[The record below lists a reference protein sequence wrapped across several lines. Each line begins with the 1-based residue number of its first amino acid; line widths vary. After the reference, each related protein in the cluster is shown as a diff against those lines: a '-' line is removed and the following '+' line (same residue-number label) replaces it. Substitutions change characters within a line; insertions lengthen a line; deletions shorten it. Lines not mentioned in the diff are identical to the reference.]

1 MPSLHCSHT
10 LLIANLKD
18 SAENSFQFKPDSTSC
33 AQIADHLGI
42 LTLRKVLFKGT
53 LTPQGK
59 HGWRL
64 KAQVGATVQQACVV
78 TLDPVNT
85 RLDELVILNYS
96 SDIDDQVAEIDIEMQ
111 GDTTQELLTREI
123 NLIEVL
129 TEAISLA
136 LPTYPKSAK
145 VIVGDAS
152 FTEPGKTP
160 MSDEDAKPFAGL
172 AALKTSLAR
181 QD

>member
-1 MPSLHCSHT
+1 MPSPHNPYT
-10 LLIANLKD
+10 LLIADLKD
-18 SAENSFQFKPDSTSC
+18 GAENSFQLKPDSTSC
-33 AQIADHLGI
+33 AQIADHLG
-42 LTLRKVLFKGT
+42 
-53 LTPQGK
+53 TPQGK
-59 HGWRL
+59 RGWRL

-85 RLDELVILNYS
+85 RLDETVILNYS

-111 GDTTQELLTREI
+111 EDTTQELLTREI

-136 LPTYPKSAK
+136 LPTYPKSPK

-152 FTEPGKTP
+152 FTEPGKTT
-160 MSDEDAKPFAGL
+160 MRDEDAKPFAGL
-172 AALKTSLAR
+172 AALKTSLAG

>member
-1 MPSLHCSHT
+1 MPSSHCSHT

-18 SAENSFQFKPDSTSC
+18 GAENSFQFKPDSTSC

-42 LTLRKVLFKGT
+42 LALRKVLFKGT

-85 RLDELVILNYS
+85 RLNEPVILNYS
-96 SDIDDQVAEIDIEMQ
+96 SDIDDQVAENDIEMQ
-111 GDTTQELLTREI
+111 EDTTQELLTREI

-172 AALKTSLAR
+172 AALKTSLAG

>member
-1 MPSLHCSHT
+1 MPYTQNPHT
-10 LLIANLKD
+10 LLIADLKD
-18 SAENSFQFKPDSTSC
+18 GAENSFQLKLDRTSC
-33 AQIADHLGI
+33 AQIADHLE
-42 LTLRKVLFKGT
+42 LLALRKVLFRGT

-59 HGWRL
+59 RGWRL
-64 KAQVGATVQQACVV
+64 KAKVGATVQQACIV
-78 TLDPVNT
+78 TLNPVNT
-85 RLDELVILNYS
+85 RLDETVILNYS
-96 SDIDDQVAEIDIEMQ
+96 ADMDDQIAEVDIEMHQ
-111 GDTTQELLTREI
+111 DTTQELLTREI

-136 LPTYPKSAK
+136 LPTYPKSSK

-172 AALKTSLAR
+172 AALKTILAR
-181 QD
+181 HN

>member
-85 RLDELVILNYS
+85 RLNEPVILNYS

-172 AALKTSLAR
+172 AALKTSLAG